1 MTDSIFQ
8 LSVILMIAC
17 PLVGFF
23 VQAFLGGPAK
33 EALGTA
39 SAQRLMGL
47 VAVLAIAVPFLVTVK
62 AALDYS
68 GFATPQ
74 IVNLGSWIDLNGF
87 QAPFEFLIDPLSL
100 TMMLVITGVGS
111 LIHLYAIGYM
121 AKDRDFT
128 RFFTYMNL
136 FVAAMTILVLANN
149 LILLFVGWEG
159 VGLCSYLLIGFWYK
173 DHSNVK
179 AANKAFIVNRIGDF
193 GFLVGMFLLFAMVGA
208 NSHRHTRLLSYDV
221 LHSSIQTFHQN
232 PAIVTAICLLLFVGA
247 CGKSAQFPLYFWLPD
262 AMAGPTPVSA
272 LIHAATMVTA
282 GVFLL
287 NRLNFLYVFS
297 PVACAVVAIIG
308 AFTALFAALVAFGQT
323 DIKKV
328 LAYSTVSQLGFM
340 FVACG
345 AGGFSAGIFHVVT
358 HAFFKALLFLG
369 AGAVIYAMAHN
380 QDMRNYGRLA
390 KYLPITFVCMF
401 IAFLAISG
409 IPPLSG
415 YYSKEAIIGSAI
427 GGKFALAG
435 GVNLGVIAGY
445 VALFAAMLTGI
456 YMARLTW
463 LTFLGKSERW
473 RDIPESHSH
482 VVVKEAV
489 APLSVEDGFSF
500 FRSEPLLPF
509 EEEHEELTGSH
520 TPREVPLTMS
530 APLMVL
536 AVASLVGGFLLNDK
550 LRPWLDGRGLSIPFH
565 EVSWVTPAGITAAVL
580 GVIIGALV
588 YLKGLPQNE
597 GWDLA
602 KWNPVRKWAMN
613 QFGYDQMVTDGA
625 SQSGHDIGAFLSD
638 QFEKWIIEGALGGLA
653 IVASKTGDLL
663 RKGQTGFA
671 RVYAAVILC
680 GVLGL
685 VGWIFLSARGGF

>member
-8 LSVILMIAC
+8 LPVILMIAC
-17 PLVGFF
+17 PVIGFLI
-23 VQAFLGGPAK
+23 QAFLGGPAK
-33 EALGTA
+33 KALGEA
-39 SAQRLMGL
+39 SAKRLMGL
-47 VAVLAIAVPFLVTVK
+47 IAVVAIAVPFMVTIK
-62 AALDYS
+62 AAIDFS

-74 IVNLGSWIDLNGF
+74 IVTLGSWIDLNGF

-111 LIHLYAIGYM
+111 LIHLYATGYM

-149 LILLFVGWEG
+149 LVLLFVGWEG

-173 DHSNVK
+173 DQSNVK

-193 GFLVGMFLLFAMVGA
+193 GFLLGIFLLFALVGA

-221 LHSSIQTFHQN
+221 LHSSIQTFHAN
-232 PAIVTAICLLLFVGA
+232 PGIVTAICLLLFVGA

-308 AFTALFAALVAFGQT
+308 AFTALFAALIAFGQT

-328 LAYSTVSQLGFM
+328 LAFSTVSQLGFM

-345 AGGFSAGIFHVVT
+345 SGGFSAGIFHVVT

-380 QDMRNYGRLA
+380 QDMRNYGKLA
-390 KYLPITFVCMF
+390 KYLPITFICMF

-409 IPPLSG
+409 IPPFAG

-427 GGKFALAG
+427 GGQFARIVG
-435 GVNLGVIAGY
+435 INLGVISGY

-463 LTFLGKSERW
+463 LTFLGKKERW
-473 RDIPESHSH
+473 REI
-482 VVVKEAV
+482 EAGHHHEL
-489 APLSVEDGFSF
+489 ASEPTLPQTIEDGFSF
-500 FRSEPLLPF
+500 FMTEAKLPE
-509 EEEHEELTGSH
+509 EEEHEELDANH
-520 TPREVPLTMS
+520 TPHEVPLSMS
-530 APLMVL
+530 LPLIVL
-536 AVASLVGGFLLNDK
+536 AVASSVGGYLLNGK
-550 LRPWLDGRGLSIPFH
+550 LRPWLDGAGLGIPFH

-580 GVIIGALV
+580 GVVIGALV
-588 YLKGLPQNE
+588 YFNGLPQRE
-597 GWDLA
+597 GWDMS
-602 KWNPVRKWAMN
+602 KWNPVRRWALG
-613 QFGYDQMVTDGA
+613 QFGYDQVVTEGG
-625 SQSGHDIGAFLSD
+625 SQTGRDLGAFLRD
-638 QFEKWIIEGALGGLA
+638 QFETWIVDGAVGGLA
-653 IVASKTGDLL
+653 IVASQVGQLL
-663 RKGQTGFA
+663 RKGQKGFA

-685 VGWIFLSARGGF
+685 VGWIFLLARGGF